1 MADHSIDLRRR
12 LVEAYR
18 SKKSGTYAVTAA
30 LFGVGEATVS
40 RLLRRFRETGDVQ
53 YKPKGGNNP
62 RRVDLVWLRNHLAEN
77 PDARL
82 VDRIEAWK
90 VHSGK
95 GVSVGA
101 MYLAVRA
108 CGWTHK
114 NNGGRPRARP
124 LGRPSQA
131 RDIHRLAGRPRRDKA
146 DLLRRVGISTRL
158 TAELRMGAT
167 GRKSSRQGHLRRL
180 VHDDDD
186 RRGRS

>member
-1 MADHSIDLRRR
+1 MAEHSIDLRRR
-12 LVEAYR
+12 LVDAYR
-18 SKKSGTYAVTAA
+18 SKKSGTYAKTAG

-40 RLLRRFRETGDVQ
+40 RLLRRFRETGDVK

-62 RRVDLVWLRNHLAEN
+62 RRVDLDWLRQHLAAN

-82 VDRIEAWK
+82 VDRVEAWT

-114 NNGGRPRARP
+114 KKRWSLESKTAQTSK
-124 LGRPSQA
+124 PSV
-131 RDIHRLAGRPRRDKA
+131 RRSSPHKPA
-146 DLLRRVGISTRL
+146 STR
-158 TAELRMGAT
+158 
-167 GRKSSRQGHLRRL
+167 KS
-180 VHDDDD
+180 
-186 RRGRS
+186 

>member
-18 SKKSGTYAVTAA
+18 SNKSGTYAVTAA

-114 NNGGRPRARP
+114 KKRSSHGSKIARTSKPSARHSSPRKPA
-124 LGRPSQA
+124 
-131 RDIHRLAGRPRRDKA
+131 
-146 DLLRRVGISTRL
+146 STR
-158 TAELRMGAT
+158 
-167 GRKSSRQGHLRRL
+167 QG
-180 VHDDDD
+180 
-186 RRGRS
+186 